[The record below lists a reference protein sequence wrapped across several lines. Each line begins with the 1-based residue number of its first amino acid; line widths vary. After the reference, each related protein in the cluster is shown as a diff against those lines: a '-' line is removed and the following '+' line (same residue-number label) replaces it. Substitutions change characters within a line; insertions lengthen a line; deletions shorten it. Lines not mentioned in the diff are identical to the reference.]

1 MTVEWI
7 RAAVPSAAPLV
18 AAALIAAAFTAA
30 CGGPRVGAAAR
41 DPMQCERNP
50 DCAKG
55 RGSYIDCTE
64 QCADNPECV
73 DRCHEAQV
81 DRMGHP

>member
-1 MTVEWI
+1 MKA
-7 RAAVPSAAPLV
+7 RSLAVTAF
-18 AAALIAAAFTAA
+18 ALAWLAWLACSG

-50 DCAKG
+50 DCAKA